1 MAVVLPFRGLRYDQD
16 RAGLIDTLVAP
27 PYDVV
32 TQEER
37 EWLIAQNPYNIF
49 SLELPHGNEDRYE
62 RAKHLFNAW
71 MTDGILKKEDAPAIY
86 PYQIEFHL
94 KGKVLSRLG
103 FVALV
108 KIEEWGSRII
118 RPHEKT
124 FDRVTEDR
132 YRLLSAT
139 RAQFSQIFVIYRHN
153 EPVSSLLSLYIEKS
167 EDGPVC
173 AARDRAGNN
182 HRLWRITDKDA
193 IKGIHDAL
201 IDQPLYIADGHHR
214 YTTALKY
221 KKDMNAR
228 LGGDPAM
235 PFNYLMAYLVDAEDP
250 GLAILPT
257 HRMVTLDTEGFD
269 RLNRL
274 SSTFETKKIEA
285 DGNGLCQRLEAA
297 LAKGSD
303 IPSFGVVLDHGKRAE
318 IWQLKDEAA
327 KDLPPHKRFDVLV
340 LEETILKALP
350 CRSIAYSS
358 ECKEAL
364 KGLGQDQVLFLLR
377 PTPIDKVL
385 DIADRGLT
393 MPHKSTFFYPKIL
406 TGLVVN
412 QAGEDGRI
420 EPL

>member
-1 MAVVLPFRGLRYDQD
+1 
-16 RAGLIDTLVAP
+16 
-27 PYDVV
+27 
-32 TQEER
+32 
-37 EWLIAQNPYNIF
+37 
-49 SLELPHGNEDRYE
+49 
-62 RAKHLFNAW
+62 
-71 MTDGILKKEDAPAIY
+71 
-86 PYQIEFHL
+86 
-94 KGKVLSRLG
+94 
-103 FVALV
+103 
-108 KIEEWGSRII
+108 
-118 RPHEKT
+118 
-124 FDRVTEDR
+124 
-132 YRLLSAT
+132 
-139 RAQFSQIFVIYRHN
+139 
-153 EPVSSLLSLYIEKS
+153 
-167 EDGPVC
+167 
-173 AARDRAGNN
+173 
-182 HRLWRITDKDA
+182 
-193 IKGIHDAL
+193 
-201 IDQPLYIADGHHR
+201 
-214 YTTALKY
+214 
-221 KKDMNAR
+221 
-228 LGGDPAM
+228 
-235 PFNYLMAYLVDAEDP
+235 
-250 GLAILPT
+250 
-257 HRMVTLDTEGFD
+257 
-269 RLNRL
+269 
-274 SSTFETKKIEA
+274 
-285 DGNGLCQRLEAA
+285 EAA